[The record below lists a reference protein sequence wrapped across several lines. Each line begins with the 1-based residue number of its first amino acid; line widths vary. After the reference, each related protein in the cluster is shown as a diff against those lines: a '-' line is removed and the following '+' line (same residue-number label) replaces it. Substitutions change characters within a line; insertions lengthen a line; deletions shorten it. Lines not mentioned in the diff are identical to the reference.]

1 MGNLGVPELLLILIL
16 LGVLLVPGI
25 FFLLTL
31 QKALNRCS
39 PESRTMPPEQVWF
52 LLIPIFNIVWQFV
65 VVSRVASSL
74 GNEFRRRSLVKEPE
88 PGKTLGLAFCIL
100 DLCGIIPIL
109 GIIASLA
116 GLVFWIMY
124 WVKISNYSA
133 ELAYQSAA
141 QFRATVPTQQTQ
153 I

>member
-1 MGNLGVPELLLILIL
+1 MGNLGVSELLLILIL

-31 QKALNRCS
+31 QKALSRCS

-52 LLIPIFNIVWQFV
+52 LLIPIFNFVWQFI
-65 VVSRVASSL
+65 VVSRLASSL
-74 GNEFRRRSLVKEPE
+74 GNEFRRRNLVKEPE
-88 PGKTLGLAFCIL
+88 PGKSLGLVFCIL
-100 DLCGIIPIL
+100 DLCGIIPVL
-109 GIIASLA
+109 GIFASLA
-116 GLVFWIMY
+116 GLACWIMY

-133 ELAYQSAA
+133 ELALQSAA
-141 QFRATVPTQQTQ
+141 QSPATSPRQQTP